1 MKFLVTGAAGF
12 IGAHLSSQLAKMGH
26 QVVAVDNFSS
36 YYSTE
41 LKKLRVS
48 CLLSAKGIE
57 FHEYDFKDRVQVK
70 SLFST
75 NKFDSVL
82 HLAAQ
87 PGVRL
92 HSSEYSKYV
101 DDNLI
106 AFENT
111 LSATVL
117 NSTPNFLYA
126 SSSSVYGNSKRS
138 PYSEKEKG
146 LEPVSFY
153 GATKLANEIL
163 VPPVVRNSH
172 TKARGMRFFTVYG
185 PWGRPDMAYFRIIA
199 SFLVGSPFTV
209 FGDGNVI
216 RDFTYISDVV
226 NSIIGLDT
234 ELSNRPLGFS
244 DLVNIGGGNPS
255 SLNGMIAQISNQFDF
270 SSKFDHSEFNVNDV
284 EGTHAETSYLY
295 SLTGNR
301 PSTSLQEGLINA
313 IEWAKSPDVRNN
325 LHRWVTS
332 VG

>member
-48 CLLSAKGIE
+48 SLLSADGIE
-57 FHEYDFKDRVQVK
+57 FHEYDLKDRVQVK
-70 SLFST
+70 SLFSR
-75 NKFDSVL
+75 NNFNSVF

-92 HSSEYSKYV
+92 PSSQYSKYV
-101 DDNLI
+101 DDNLVV
-106 AFENT
+106 FENI
-111 LSATVL
+111 LSSTVL
-117 NSTPNFLYA
+117 NSIPNFLYA
-126 SSSSVYGNSKRS
+126 SSSSVYGNSKLI

-163 VPPVVRNSH
+163 VPSVVRNSH

-199 SFLVGSPFTV
+199 RLLVGSPFTI

-216 RDFTYISDVV
+216 RDFTYIGDVV
-226 NSIIGLDT
+226 DSIIGLDS
-234 ELSNRPLGFS
+234 ELSNRPSGFS

-255 SLNGMIAQISNQFDF
+255 SLNGMIEQISRQFDV
-270 SSKFDHSEFNVNDV
+270 SSEFDHSEFNANDV
-284 EGTHAETSYLY
+284 KGTHADTSYLY
-295 SLTGNR
+295 GLTGNR
-301 PSTSLQEGLINA
+301 PATTLEEGLFNA
-313 IEWAKSPDVRNN
+313 IEWAMSPNVRNN
-325 LHRWVTS
+325 LHLWVTS